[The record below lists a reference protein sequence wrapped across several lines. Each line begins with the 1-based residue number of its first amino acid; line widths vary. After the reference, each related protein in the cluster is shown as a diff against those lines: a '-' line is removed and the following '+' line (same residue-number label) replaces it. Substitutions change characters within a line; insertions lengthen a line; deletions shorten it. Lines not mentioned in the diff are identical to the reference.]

1 MVIHSPFN
9 CWLSLSL
16 IPSKFL
22 ASCPPIFRDHPLFL
36 FQESLSVRRKRCC
49 MMTVTPLQ
57 QQILHS
63 AITSV
68 KAGTK
73 SLFLSLR
80 LILYL
85 LTHALPVPLYHIK
98 TRASGTYLA
107 GLFIAVIGFLLWSFL
122 PHASLMNMV
131 NLGTPYRPVPCTGF
145 LRE

>member
-16 IPSKFL
+16 ISSKFL
-22 ASCPPIFRDHPLFL
+22 ASCPPIFRDFL
-36 FQESLSVRRKRCC
+36 FQESLSVPRKRCC

-57 QQILHS
+57 QQILHR

-80 LILYL
+80 LILYP

-98 TRASGTYLA
+98 TRASGIYLA
-107 GLFIAVIGFLLWSFL
+107 GLFIAVIGFSSWSFL